1 MRCLRLASAAI
12 AAFGLLTGCGG
23 GGGGDSPSIP
33 PANEFGVCPMG
44 DLGPRISDIFGPAT
58 WENPDDSSSLGCTY
72 PPYAT
77 NGCISGATVSVIDT
91 FDETGDGAIGNYYV
105 QDTADDPSTLPA
117 YSGVTVFG
125 PTFTPP
131 DLRLFP
137 TDVVDVF
144 GTAEEYIGPSAGAF
158 SYCRTLPEFAGTMSF
173 RFDGV
178 QALQAK
184 TIPVE
189 DLHSYDTARQWFGM
203 LVRIENVSVGPSSVS
218 SGRLTAPISV
228 SAGSAQ
234 DIPTVDNELYDVE
247 FDGPPTST
255 TGGSFK
261 SITGIVTYFYEFHL
275 APRSPADFEQE

>member
-1 MRCLRLASAAI
+1 VRCLHLASAAI
-12 AAFGLLTGCGG
+12 AAFGLLTGCGS
-23 GGGGDSPSIP
+23 GGGGDQPST
-33 PANEFGVCPMG
+33 PAASEFGVCPMG
-44 DLGPRISDIFGPAT
+44 DLGPRISNVFGPAT
-58 WENPDDSSSLGCTY
+58 WENANDASSAACVY

-105 QDTADDPSTLPA
+105 QDTADDPNTLPP

-144 GTAEEYIGPSAGAF
+144 GTVEEYPGPSAGGF
-158 SYCRTLPEFAGTMSF
+158 SYCRTLPEVAGTMSF

-178 QALQAK
+178 QALEPK

-189 DLHSYDTARQWFGM
+189 DLHSYDTGRQWLGM
-203 LVRIENVSVGPSSVS
+203 LVKIENVSVGPSGVS

-228 SAGSAQ
+228 SAGSQ
-234 DIPTVDNELYDVE
+234 SDIPSVDNELYDVGTM
-247 FDGPPTST
+247 GPDLT
-255 TGGSFK
+255 TGASFK

-275 APRSPADFEQE
+275 APRSPADFEAE